1 MPFNMGRMQI
11 AVKNVRDTIYVN
23 KYDFMAVV
31 RNEKLD
37 ITNIRLEGEKVVI
50 DYISNWSL
58 ARGCKKLKV
67 WVVAQ

>member
-1 MPFNMGRMQI
+1 MTFNRARMQI
-11 AVKNVRDTIYVN
+11 AVKSGGDTIYVN
-23 KYDFMAVV
+23 KYDFMAVM

-37 ITNIRLEGEKVVI
+37 ITNIHREGETVVI

-67 WVVAQ
+67 WAIEQ